1 MVTELMKQPQYQPL
15 QVWEMALT
23 LFAVNNGYF
32 DDIDVKKALAAE
44 KSMRDYL
51 KGKVASLVG
60 RMEEKK
66 DLSPDDEKQL
76 HDAIKDWKKNGSF

>member
-1 MVTELMKQPQYQPL
+1 VTELMKQPQYQPL

-44 KSMRDYL
+44 RSMRDYI
-51 KGKVASLVG
+51 KGKYAGLVKRIEDVKDASKD
-60 RMEEKK
+60 EEQ
-66 DLSPDDEKQL
+66 QL
-76 HDAIKDWKKNGSF
+76 HEAMKDWKKSGSF